1 MGFLRRLFG
10 RDIKTDTAV
19 QNGYTLVADDTKTSG
34 LDWSDVLIRGGLG
47 RNLVTGINSLAGNS
61 YNIDTVFLPGE
72 YYFDIDTLGNRP
84 CNYGLLKVWR
94 ESSAVVYQIVQSS
107 DEANNRM
114 FSRCYRN
121 SSWGP
126 WTEYASTSNI
136 PSLSGYA
143 TETYVTNALGGYATE
158 TYVNNA
164 LPSLSGYATETYVNN
179 ALPLPAVLMGSV
191 SSMSSFGGNA
201 ISSRYIKFHIV
212 SPGGGGGG
220 GHATQYY
227 GPGGQAGNSGMA
239 LDILYIRNLGG
250 PYTVSTS
257 IGAAGAGG
265 ALGDIYN
272 PPTDGQ
278 AGGDVT
284 IDIDGISIVVYGGKG
299 GLKGGGGTIGANTPP
314 TPRSEPTIN
323 GNTVYDGGVYTFGNG
338 TFIVKS
344 IYHSYSSYGPSGGQ
358 SEFYGMGKEGV
369 SPMSSH
375 TGEGTPVPSPQSA
388 PATAIGT
395 SGAGGI
401 SEWGGFTATAGGTGG
416 PGMVIVYR

>member
-1 MGFLRRLFG
+1 
-10 RDIKTDTAV
+10 
-19 QNGYTLVADDTKTSG
+19 
-34 LDWSDVLIRGGLG
+34 
-47 RNLVTGINSLAGNS
+47 
-61 YNIDTVFLPGE
+61 
-72 YYFDIDTLGNRP
+72 
-84 CNYGLLKVWR
+84 
-94 ESSAVVYQIVQSS
+94 
-107 DEANNRM
+107 
-114 FSRCYRN
+114 
-121 SSWGP
+121 
-126 WTEYASTSNI
+126 
-136 PSLSGYA
+136 
-143 TETYVTNALGGYATE
+143 
-158 TYVNNA
+158 
-164 LPSLSGYATETYVNN
+164 
-179 ALPLPAVLMGSV
+179 
-191 SSMSSFGGNA
+191 MSSFGGNA

-227 GPGGQAGNSGMA
+227 GPGGLAGNSGMA

-299 GLKGGGGTIGANTPP
+299 GLKGGTGGAYTPP

-344 IYHSYSSYGPSGGQ
+344 IYHSYSSYGETGAHSGAPYNGI
-358 SEFYGMGKEGV
+358 GRAGV
-369 SPMSSH
+369 SPMSDH
-375 TGEGTPVPSPQSA
+375 TGEGTPVAPSQSA
-388 PATAIGT
+388 PSTAIGT
-395 SGAGGI
+395 SGGGGT
-401 SEWGGFTATAGGTGG
+401 SEYGGYTATAGGTGG